1 MIVLP
6 QSIVSQGEVMYQS
19 AFLSLEFSL
28 TSELVS
34 SVVKHKFKKFFK
46 KKEKEIRYFDSL
58 GLSFL
63 ERFHFL
69 NGSFWK
75 MPDFVFNLGRFERK
89 IQKKKKKNSKK
100 INKNLN
106 DLKLIFL
113 ELVHLYLC
121 SGKVWENRFF
131 SKKNTEHA

>member
-46 KKEKEIRYFDSL
+46 KKEKEIRYFDFL

-63 ERFHFL
+63 QRFSFL

-75 MPDFVFNLGRFERK
+75 MPDFVVNLGRFERK
-89 IQKKKKKNSKK
+89 IQK
-100 INKNLN
+100 NK
-106 DLKLIFL
+106 
-113 ELVHLYLC
+113 
-121 SGKVWENRFF
+121 
-131 SKKNTEHA
+131 